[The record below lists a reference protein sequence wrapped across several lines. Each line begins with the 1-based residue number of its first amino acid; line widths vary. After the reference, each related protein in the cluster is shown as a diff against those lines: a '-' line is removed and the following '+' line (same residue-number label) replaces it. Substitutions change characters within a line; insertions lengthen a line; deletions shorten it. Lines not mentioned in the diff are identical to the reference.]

1 MCDNEK
7 RRFLRSFYSFL
18 CFKALKK
25 VLDSFKKIRRKH
37 NVSKKFSPLRG
48 EDPHHHHHPRPLA
61 YVILER
67 PLICRSK
74 DVKLLSDR
82 L

>member
-25 VLDSFKKIRRKH
+25 VLDSFEKIRRKH
-37 NVSKKFSPLRG
+37 DVSKNFRRFAAKTP
-48 EDPHHHHHPRPLA
+48 PPPTP
-61 YVILER
+61 IL
-67 PLICRSK
+67 IT
-74 DVKLLSDR
+74 
-82 L
+82 